1 MPGDAL
7 KKFDQT
13 RDWKLYEKQDK
24 QLYESSQK
32 IERTP
37 WRKVCGPLITHGV
50 HGHGLEPYRA

>member
-1 MPGDAL
+1 MPGNAL

-13 RDWKLYEKQDK
+13 HDWK
-24 QLYESSQK
+24 LYESSQK